1 MLTTRAGEVKKR
13 VRNARQGRAG
23 VIAVE
28 QACNRLDLIWR
39 NLLEEDVGVD
49 GTIEVALGEFPTG
62 KLVGAQIKSGMSYV
76 RSETATS
83 FRFYPGKDD
92 LAYWR
97 ELSIPLFLFV
107 HHPGEDRVYWVDV
120 THHIESRGDDPL
132 GTSYI
137 EFSKNNQLD
146 AAFET
151 YLHGRFD
158 LVVYND
164 GQYAELRHELEKLV
178 HTDGSGSGTVSV
190 SALDL
195 FVEGLWGLC
204 SKLQFHSSLLS
215 DIIRKTVRDREG
227 TVPITYTFDRAVLY
241 PFFTRYFNLLTKHH
255 LALIDSADINNSLY
269 AKLEYPAFIA
279 VLTTNGRRFVEYLR
293 SSGRENVHDNQFLS
307 LTARPH
313 VQIEV
318 YSSFELLGGRANFG
332 PFTDVLAIR
341 FNPYLDYY
349 ELTHVC
355 RKSPGEPPVEIVDQT
370 VHYHELREY
379 IANRFDEVDKDKLLF
394 RYFDIPLSPLVCWL
408 ESWNPNPSGMP
419 TQELRGKSVTDWAG
433 FHDEMMAILPGAAEV
448 TEPPEMAF
456 PKAVLA
462 SGETLVRTPA

>member
-1 MLTTRAGEVKKR
+1 MLTTRAGDVKKR

-49 GTIEVALGEFPTG
+49 GTIEVALDEFPTG

-151 YLHGRFD
+151 YLRGRFD

-178 HTDGSGSGTVSV
+178 HTDGSGRGTVSV

-279 VLTTNGRRFVEYLR
+279 ALTTNGRRFVEYLR

-332 PFTDVLAIR
+332 PFTE
-341 FNPYLDYY
+341 LD
-349 ELTHVC
+349 
-355 RKSPGEPPVEIVDQT
+355 
-370 VHYHELREY
+370 
-379 IANRFDEVDKDKLLF
+379 F
-394 RYFDIPLSPLVCWL
+394 
-408 ESWNPNPSGMP
+408 
-419 TQELRGKSVTDWAG
+419 
-433 FHDEMMAILPGAAEV
+433 
-448 TEPPEMAF
+448 
-456 PKAVLA
+456 
-462 SGETLVRTPA
+462 VRL